1 MNLSVEDFVNVI
13 KNVLVKNVFIF
24 LNNKNVIMFVEF
36 FLQFININKNVVI
49 MKIINI
55 FECIAVMI
63 KFDLNKSV
71 EENIKFM

>member
-36 FLQFININKNVVI
+36 FL
-49 MKIINI
+49 
-55 FECIAVMI
+55 
-63 KFDLNKSV
+63 
-71 EENIKFM
+71 